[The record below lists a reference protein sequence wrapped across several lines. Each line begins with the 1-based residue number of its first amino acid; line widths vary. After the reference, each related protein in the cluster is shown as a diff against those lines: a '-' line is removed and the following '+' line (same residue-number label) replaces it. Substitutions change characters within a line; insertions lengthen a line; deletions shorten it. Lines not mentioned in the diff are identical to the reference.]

1 MDQYQVKSDLST
13 AARHATAIGDANF
26 LQMMAIT
33 RDSQTTVA
41 GNSNATA
48 GISNVESLQGQLGAH
63 ITSII
68 QNVHSVAAEFE
79 DKDAMIRQ
87 SLTTNYLPPKKEPT
101 VTKKDLGLSTLTALE
116 E

>member
-41 GNSNATA
+41 GK
-48 GISNVESLQGQLGAH
+48 
-63 ITSII
+63 
-68 QNVHSVAAEFE
+68 F
-79 DKDAMIRQ
+79 
-87 SLTTNYLPPKKEPT
+87 
-101 VTKKDLGLSTLTALE
+101 
-116 E
+116 